1 MDDDAPPPALN
12 PEPLRAQL
20 QRLTGAPVALLQ
32 THISW
37 VLLTARLAF
46 KLKKPVRLPFVDFSS
61 AARRERACLDELRLN
76 RRLAASLY
84 LGVLP
89 VRGTPQ
95 APRLGGEGPVLDH
108 AVAMR
113 RFPDGALMSERLR
126 AGQLLPRHVERLA
139 ERLADFHRGA
149 AVAAADGPFGQPAGA
164 CEAALTVLDQ
174 LDDTLGADPRLQALR
189 AWVRRQGE
197 NLAPVLRRRLDAG
210 AVREG
215 HGDLHLANLIVLGE
229 GEREEATAFDC
240 IEFDPALRW
249 ADVMADIAFT
259 TMDLQAHGRADLAF
273 RFLDVYL
280 QRGGDYAGTR
290 VLRFFQVYRALVR
303 ALVAALSP
311 GASSAPSG
319 PRPDY
324 LACAQAL
331 VAAGRAPRLLIT
343 YGLSGS
349 GKSTLAQ
356 ALAAQAGAVRVR
368 SDVERKRLFGLQAL
382 QRSAALGLDLYTPQA
397 GRRTFEHLLAC
408 AREALLGGF
417 AVIVDAAFLS
427 REHRRLFEHLAWQL
441 GVPFGILACGA
452 DAATLRERVAARDAA
467 GSDPSEAGVAVL
479 EKQLATA
486 EPLDAAERGC
496 AMEVLTD
503 QSVDVQ
509 ALAARWLAQPP
520 VA

>member
-1 MDDDAPPPALN
+1 MDATPAQPTSRLDV
-12 PEPLRAQL
+12 ESLRAQL

-37 VLLTARLAF
+37 VLLTRRLAF
-46 KLKKPVRLPFVDFSS
+46 KLKKPVRLPFLDFTLPQ
-61 AARRERACLDELRLN
+61 RREQACLDELRLN

-95 APRLGGEGPVLDH
+95 APRLGGHGPVLDH

-113 RFPDGALMSERLR
+113 RFPDGALMSERVRALR
-126 AGQLLPRHVERLA
+126 LLPRHVESLA
-139 ERLADFHRGA
+139 ARLADFHRDA
-149 AVAAADGPFGQPAGA
+149 AVAPADGPFGQPARVR
-164 CEAALTVLDQ
+164 EAAFKVLDQ
-174 LDDTLGADPRLQALR
+174 LDAALGANERLHALR
-189 AWVRRQGE
+189 AWVGRQCE
-197 NLAPVLRRRLDAG
+197 SLSLVLRRRLEGG

-249 ADVMADIAFT
+249 LDVMADIAFT
-259 TMDLQAHGRADLAF
+259 TMDLQAHGHADLAF

-290 VLRFFQVYRALVR
+290 VLRLYQVYRALVR

-311 GASSAPSG
+311 AAGAADG
-319 PRPDY
+319 PPDY
-324 LACAQAL
+324 LACAEAL
-331 VAAGRAPRLLIT
+331 IAAGRAPRLLIT
-343 YGLSGS
+343 YGPSGS
-349 GKSTLAQ
+349 GKSTVAQ
-356 ALAAQAGAVRVR
+356 ALAALAGAVRIR

-382 QRSAALGLDLYTPQA
+382 QRSAALGLDLYTPEA
-397 GRRTFEHLLAC
+397 GRRTFSHLLDC

-417 AVIVDAAFLS
+417 PVIVDAAFLS

-441 GVPFGILACGA
+441 GVPFNVLACGA

-467 GSDPSEAGVAVL
+467 GSDPSEASVAVL
-479 EKQLATA
+479 ARQLETG
-486 EPLDAAERGC
+486 EPLDAAERAC
-496 AMEVLTD
+496 ALEVMTNGP
-503 QSVDVQ
+503 VDVD
-509 ALAARWLAQPP
+509 ALAARWAA
-520 VA
+520 VART